1 MSAQENQPEI
11 KYEKITIDSHG
22 LETVM
27 ARGQEMI
34 QNMATLLLEYMKAN
48 EAPNW
53 IKTTLHNEDGEEVIV
68 TIQRGR
74 KDAKETAI
82 DC

>member
-1 MSAQENQPEI
+1 MSEQENQPEI

-22 LETVM
+22 LETVL
-27 ARGQEMI
+27 AKGQEMI

-53 IKTTLHNEDGEEVIV
+53 IRTTLHSEDGEEVIV
-68 TIQRGR
+68 LIQRGQ
-74 KDAKETAI
+74 KGA
-82 DC
+82 